1 MERAF
6 PTPGDLADP
15 GFKPVSPASPALAG
29 RFVTTVPPGKRIHIH
44 VNISSYIFCR
54 SQSQMAAGHICQ
66 KGGGMGGRSK
76 RKGTYLWTWPIHFIV
91 PQKLTQYGKAVTF
104 QYKIK

>member
-1 MERAF
+1 
-6 PTPGDLADP
+6 
-15 GFKPVSPASPALAG
+15 
-29 RFVTTVPPGKRIHIH
+29 
-44 VNISSYIFCR
+44 
-54 SQSQMAAGHICQ
+54 MAAGHICQ

>member
-1 MERAF
+1 MEMAF

-29 RFVTTVPPGKRIHIH
+29 RSITTVLPGKQTHVH
-44 VNISSYIFCR
+44 VNIQSYIFCR

-66 KGGGMGGRSK
+66 KGMGVGWEAGLRGRGHIYVHGRITSLC
-76 RKGTYLWTWPIHFIV
+76 RRN
-91 PQKLTQYGKAVTF
+91 
-104 QYKIK
+104 